1 MDSYS
6 PTQSSTQSPSPELDV
21 DVTKPKK
28 MDIYAAIV
36 DQSNVG
42 IFVINH
48 KSKLICWNQWM
59 VSSSNIEASFALGK
73 TLDEIFPDLPGLR
86 FMQSIN
92 DCINK
97 GMSSLLSSKL
107 NPHPLPLYSTA
118 SEQAK
123 GQVMSQMIMVKP
135 VQDQGKLCMVH
146 VFDVSPAKA
155 RDQLLRQRTSEYRSK
170 EMHTHAILAS
180 IGDAVITTDLQS
192 HIDYMNPIAETM
204 TGWALGESKGRPLK
218 QVFSVMSKKGEKDI
232 DFVERCLSTDEEPD
246 NESHELALNNRDG
259 VCIAIEESVA
269 AIRDTDKKIIGAV
282 VVFRDVSSARKLSQ
296 QISWQATH
304 DTLTGLFNR
313 NYFDAKLT
321 DMVTDAREGDRHHAL
336 LYLDLDQFKV
346 VNDTCGHVAG
356 DELLRQVSLLL
367 SSHIRANDT
376 LARLGGDE
384 FGIQLLNC
392 PAQVALRI
400 ANQTRHSIGNFR
412 FCWEDKSFG
421 IGVSIGLVEVNSQ
434 SESVEQ
440 VLSDADTACYAA
452 KDNGRNQVHVY
463 RTHASEAAVR
473 QSEMEWV
480 TRIQSAIEQQRFRL
494 YFQTITPV
502 LCLNDSNHIE
512 ILIRMLD
519 TDGEVISPG
528 AFIPA
533 AERYNLMPAIDHWVI
548 GKVFQLIND
557 NLMVLIENGYQFAIN
572 LSGHSLSG
580 ADTLD
585 YICDQLTKQQIPKG
599 MICFEITETAAI
611 SNLSSASHFI
621 RTLKQQGCLF
631 SLDDFGSGLSSFA
644 YLKNLPVD
652 YLKIDGSFVKDM
664 ATDVIDQAMVQS
676 INQIG
681 HVMNLKTI
689 AEFVESEEILQCL
702 KDIGVDYAQGYAI
715 AKPTPLTDSDGKLLI
730 T

>member
-1 MDSYS
+1 METLS
-6 PTQSSTQSPSPELDV
+6 PAQAQSLHPESSIKSPEKV
-21 DVTKPKK
+21 D
-28 MDIYAAIV
+28 ICAAII
-36 DQSNVG
+36 DQSDVG
-42 IFVINH
+42 IFVINQD
-48 KSKLICWNQWM
+48 SKLICWNQWM
-59 VSSSNIEASFALGK
+59 VSSSNIQASFALGK
-73 TLDEIFPDLPGLR
+73 SLEEIFPDLQCLR
-86 FMQSIN
+86 FTQSIT
-92 DCINK
+92 DCIDR

-107 NPHPLPLYSTA
+107 NPHPLPLFRTA
-118 SEQAK
+118 NEQAN
-123 GQVMSQMIMVKP
+123 GQTMSQMIMVKP
-135 VQDQGKLCMVH
+135 VQGQGKLCMVH
-146 VFDVSPAKA
+146 VFDVSSAKA
-155 RDQLLRQRTSEYRSK
+155 RDQLLRQRSSEYRSK

-180 IGDAVITTDLQS
+180 IGDAVITTDLES
-192 HIDYMNPIAETM
+192 YIDYMNPIAETM
-204 TGWALGESKGRPLK
+204 TGWTLGESKGKPLK
-218 QVFSVMSKKGEKDI
+218 QIFSVMTKEEEKDI
-232 DFVERCLSTDEEPD
+232 DFVERCLKSNEEPD
-246 NESHELALNNRDG
+246 YQSHELVLNNRAG
-259 VCIAIEESVA
+259 NSIAIEESVA
-269 AIRDTDKKIIGAV
+269 AIRDADKKIIGAV

-321 DMVTDAREGDRHHAL
+321 DMVIDAREGDRQHAL

-367 SSHIRANDT
+367 SSHIRSNDT

-392 PAQVALRI
+392 PAPVALRI
-400 ANQTRHSIGNFR
+400 ANQTRQSICNFR
-412 FCWEDKSFG
+412 FCWDDKSFG
-421 IGVSIGLVEVNSQ
+421 IGVSIGLVEVNAQ

-463 RTHASEAAVR
+463 HTHASEAAVR

-480 TRIQSAIEQQRFRL
+480 TRIQSAIEQERFRL
-494 YFQTITPV
+494 YFQAISSV
-502 LCLNDSNHIE
+502 SKSDNSRHIE

-519 TDGEVISPG
+519 TDGQIISPG

-533 AERYNLMPAIDHWVI
+533 AERYNLMPAIDRWVI
-548 GKVFQLIND
+548 GNVFELISNNPRILINND
-557 NLMVLIENGYQFAIN
+557 YQFAIN

-585 YICDQLTKQQIPKG
+585 YICDQLTKYQFPKG

-621 RTLKQQGCLF
+621 RTLKQRGCLF

-664 ATDVIDQAMVQS
+664 ATDLIDQAMVQS

-715 AKPTPLTDSDGKLLI
+715 AKPTPLTDDKGKLLI

>member
-1 MDSYS
+1 MEILSEAEM
-6 PTQSSTQSPSPELDV
+6 QLHSSTAFDAAQQSI
-21 DVTKPKK
+21 
-28 MDIYAAIV
+28 DISAAIV
-36 DQSNVG
+36 DPSDVG
-42 IFVINH
+42 ILVLNQD
-48 KSKLICWNQWM
+48 SQLICWNQWM
-59 VSSSNIEASFALGK
+59 AASSNIPAPFALGK
-73 TLDEIFPDLPGLR
+73 TLKEIFPDLQGLR
-86 FMQSIN
+86 FIQSIT
-92 DCINK
+92 DCLNK
-97 GMSSLLSSKL
+97 GMSSLLSTKL
-107 NPHPLPLYSTA
+107 NPHPLPLYGSSA
-118 SEQAK
+118 ERVK
-123 GQVMSQMIMVKP
+123 GQIMSQMIMVKP
-135 VQDQGKLCMVH
+135 VLGQRKLCMVH
-146 VFDVSPAKA
+146 VFDVSPAMV
-155 RDQLLRQRTSEYRSK
+155 RDKLLRQRSSEYRSQ
-170 EMHTHAILAS
+170 EMHTRAILAS
-180 IGDAVITTDLQS
+180 IGDAVITTDLNG
-192 HIDYMNPIAETM
+192 HIDYMNPMAETM
-204 TGWALGESKGRPLK
+204 TGWPLSETKGKPLE
-218 QVFSVMSKKGEKDI
+218 QIFSVMTQGDKKDI
-232 DFVERCLSTDEEPD
+232 NLIDRCLKNTGKA
-246 NESHELALNNRDG
+246 NTESHELALVNREG
-259 VCIAIEESVA
+259 HCIAIEQSLA
-269 AIRDTDKKIIGAV
+269 AIRDPDMNITGAV
-282 VVFRDVSSARKLSQ
+282 VVFRDVSQARKLAQ
-296 QISWQATH
+296 QVNWQATH
-304 DTLTGLFNR
+304 DTLTGLYNR

-321 DMVTDAREGDRHHAL
+321 DMVLDARESGRQHAL

-356 DELLRQVSLLL
+356 DELLRQISQLL
-367 SSHIRANDT
+367 SAHIRTNDT

-384 FGIQLLNC
+384 FGVQLLNC
-392 PAQVALRI
+392 PAEVALRI
-400 ANQTRHSIGNFR
+400 ANQTRHTIGNFR
-412 FCWEDKSFG
+412 FCWDDKSFG

-434 SESVEQ
+434 SDSVEQ

-494 YFQTITPV
+494 YFQAIAPV
-502 LCLNDSNHIE
+502 RNQENSSHIE

-519 TDGEVISPG
+519 PDGQVISPG

-533 AERYNLMPAIDHWVI
+533 AERYNLMPAIDRWVI
-548 GKVFQLIND
+548 GKVFQLISD
-557 NLMVLIENGYQFAIN
+557 NPKVLIENNYQFAIN

-580 ADTLD
+580 GDTLD
-585 YICDQLTKQQIPKG
+585 YICEQLINKKIPRG

-664 ATDVIDQAMVQS
+664 ATDLIDQAMVQS

-715 AKPTPLTDSDGKLLI
+715 AKPTPLTDDEGNLLI

>member
-1 MDSYS
+1 MD
-6 PTQSSTQSPSPELDV
+6 PSSTTKLSSSPPNAPTVKRD
-21 DVTKPKK
+21 KI
-28 MDIYAAIV
+28 DIYAAIV

-42 IFVINH
+42 IFVIDQD
-48 KSKLICWNQWM
+48 SKLICWNQWM
-59 VSSSNIEASFALGK
+59 VRSSNIEAGFALGK
-73 TLDEIFPDLPGLR
+73 ALEEIFPDLQGLR
-86 FMQSIN
+86 LMQSIT

-97 GMSSLLSSKL
+97 GMASLLSSKL
-107 NPHPLPLYSTA
+107 NPHPLPLYRTE

-123 GQVMSQMIMVKP
+123 GQIMSQMIMVKP
-135 VQDQGKLCMVH
+135 VLGEGKLCMVH

-155 RDQLLRQRTSEYRSK
+155 RDQLLRQRSSEYRSK
-170 EMHTHAILAS
+170 EMHTHAILSS

-192 HIDYMNPIAETM
+192 YIDYMNPIAETM
-204 TGWALGESKGRPLK
+204 TGWSLGESKGKPLK
-218 QVFSVMSKKGEKDI
+218 QVFSVMTKKGEEDI
-232 DFVERCLSTDEEPD
+232 DFVECCLNNDEAPD
-246 NESHELALNNRDG
+246 NESHELVLNNRDG

-269 AIRDTDKKIIGAV
+269 AIRDTNKKIIGAV

-304 DTLTGLFNR
+304 DTLTGLYNR

-321 DMVTDAREGDRHHAL
+321 DMVIDAREGDRQHAL

-367 SSHIRANDT
+367 SSHIRSNDT

-392 PAQVALRI
+392 PAPVALRI
-400 ANQTRHSIGNFR
+400 ANQTRQSICNFR
-412 FCWEDKSFG
+412 FCWDDKSFA
-421 IGVSIGLVEVNSQ
+421 IGVSIGLVEVNAQ

-463 RTHASEAAVR
+463 HTHASEAAVR
-473 QSEMEWV
+473 QREMEWV

-494 YFQTITPV
+494 YFQAISPV
-502 LCLNDSNHIE
+502 WESDNIHHIE

-519 TDGEVISPG
+519 TDGQIIAPG

-533 AERYNLMPAIDHWVI
+533 AERYNLMSAIDRWVI
-548 GKVFQLIND
+548 GKVFELISNNAKMLIKDDYQL
-557 NLMVLIENGYQFAIN
+557 AIN
-572 LSGHSLSG
+572 LSGHSLSD

-585 YICDQLTKQQIPKG
+585 YICDQLTKQQIPGG

-611 SNLSSASHFI
+611 SNLASASHFI
-621 RTLKQQGCLF
+621 RTLKQHGCLF

-664 ATDVIDQAMVQS
+664 ATNKIDRAMVQS

-681 HVMNLKTI
+681 HVMNLQTI

-702 KDIGVDYAQGYAI
+702 KEIGVDYAQGYAI
-715 AKPTPLTDSDGKLLI
+715 AKPMPLTDSDDKLLI
-730 T
+730 

>member
-1 MDSYS
+1 
-6 PTQSSTQSPSPELDV
+6 
-21 DVTKPKK
+21 
-28 MDIYAAIV
+28 
-36 DQSNVG
+36 
-42 IFVINH
+42 
-48 KSKLICWNQWM
+48 M
-59 VSSSNIEASFALGK
+59 VSSSDIQAPQALGK
-73 TLDEIFPDLPGLR
+73 SIEEIFPDLQCLR
-86 FMQSIN
+86 FMQSIT
-92 DCINK
+92 DCLNR
-97 GMSSLLSSKL
+97 GMSALLSTKL
-107 NPHPLPLYSTA
+107 NPHPLPLYRTA
-118 SEQAK
+118 SERAK
-123 GQVMSQMIMVKP
+123 GLTMSQMIMVKP
-135 VQDQGKLCMVH
+135 VQGQGRLCMVH
-146 VFDVSPAKA
+146 VFDVSPAMA
-155 RDQLLRQRTSEYRSK
+155 RDQLLRQRSSEYRSQ
-170 EMHTHAILAS
+170 EMQTRAILAS
-180 IGDAVITTDLQS
+180 IGDAVITTDLQG

-204 TGWALGESKGRPLK
+204 TGWPLIETKGKPLDK
-218 QVFSVMSKKGEKDI
+218 VFSVMTHGGKKDI
-232 DFVERCLSTDEEPD
+232 GLVDRCLKNTGKPNTEG
-246 NESHELALNNRDG
+246 HELALINREG
-259 VCIAIEESVA
+259 VCIAIEQSLA
-269 AIRDTDKKIIGAV
+269 AIRDPNKRITGAV
-282 VVFRDVSSARKLSQ
+282 VVFRDVSRARKLAQ
-296 QISWQATH
+296 QINWQATH
-304 DTLTGLFNR
+304 DTLTGLYNR
-313 NYFDAKLT
+313 NYFDVKLT
-321 DMVTDAREGDRHHAL
+321 EMLLDARESGRQHAL

-356 DELLRQVSLLL
+356 DELLRQVSQLL
-367 SSHIRANDT
+367 SSHIRTNDT

-384 FGIQLLNC
+384 FGVQLLNC

-400 ANQTRHSIGNFR
+400 ANQTRQTIGNFR
-412 FCWEDKSFG
+412 FCWDDKSFG
-421 IGVSIGLVEVNSQ
+421 IGVSIGLVEVNAQ
-434 SESVEQ
+434 SDSVEQ

-494 YFQTITPV
+494 FFQVIAPV
-502 LCLNDSNHIE
+502 HDQGSSSHIE

-519 TDGEVISPG
+519 IDGQIISPG

-533 AERYNLMPAIDHWVI
+533 AERYNLMSAIDRWVI
-548 GKVFQLIND
+548 GKVFQLISD
-557 NLMVLIENGYQFAIN
+557 NLEALIKNDYQFAIN

-585 YICDQLTKQQIPKG
+585 YICDQLTRHKIPKG

-611 SNLSSASHFI
+611 SNLSSANHFI

-664 ATDVIDQAMVQS
+664 ATDLIDQAMVQS

-689 AEFVESEEILQCL
+689 AEFVESDEILQCL

-715 AKPTPLTDSDGKLLI
+715 AKPTPLTDDNGKLLI

>member
-1 MDSYS
+1 
-6 PTQSSTQSPSPELDV
+6 
-21 DVTKPKK
+21 
-28 MDIYAAIV
+28 
-36 DQSNVG
+36 
-42 IFVINH
+42 
-48 KSKLICWNQWM
+48 
-59 VSSSNIEASFALGK
+59 
-73 TLDEIFPDLPGLR
+73 
-86 FMQSIN
+86 MQ
-92 DCINK
+92 
-97 GMSSLLSSKL
+97 
-107 NPHPLPLYSTA
+107 T
-118 SEQAK
+118 
-123 GQVMSQMIMVKP
+123 
-135 VQDQGKLCMVH
+135 
-146 VFDVSPAKA
+146 
-155 RDQLLRQRTSEYRSK
+155 R
-170 EMHTHAILAS
+170 AILAS
-180 IGDAVITTDLQS
+180 IGDAVITTDLQG

-204 TGWALGESKGRPLK
+204 TGWPLIETKGKPLDK
-218 QVFSVMSKKGEKDI
+218 VFSVMTHGGKKDI
-232 DFVERCLSTDEEPD
+232 GLVDRCLKNTGKPNTEG
-246 NESHELALNNRDG
+246 HELALINREG
-259 VCIAIEESVA
+259 VCIAIEQSLA
-269 AIRDTDKKIIGAV
+269 AIRDPNKRITGAV
-282 VVFRDVSSARKLSQ
+282 VVFRDVSRARKLAQ
-296 QISWQATH
+296 QINWQATH
-304 DTLTGLFNR
+304 DTLTGLYNR
-313 NYFDAKLT
+313 NYFDVKLT
-321 DMVTDAREGDRHHAL
+321 EMLLDARESGRQHAL

-356 DELLRQVSLLL
+356 DELLRQVSQLL
-367 SSHIRANDT
+367 SSHIRTNDT

-384 FGIQLLNC
+384 FDVQLLNC

-400 ANQTRHSIGNFR
+400 ANQTRQTIGNFR
-412 FCWEDKSFG
+412 FCWDDKSFG
-421 IGVSIGLVEVNSQ
+421 IGVSIGLVEVNAQ
-434 SESVEQ
+434 SDSVEQ

-494 YFQTITPV
+494 FFQVIAPV
-502 LCLNDSNHIE
+502 HDQGSSSHIE
-512 ILIRMLD
+512 ILIRMID
-519 TDGEVISPG
+519 IDGQIISPG

-533 AERYNLMPAIDHWVI
+533 AERYNLMSAIDRWVI
-548 GKVFQLIND
+548 GKVFQLISD
-557 NLMVLIENGYQFAIN
+557 NLEALIKSDYQFAIN

-585 YICDQLTKQQIPKG
+585 YICDQLTRHKIPKG

-611 SNLSSASHFI
+611 SNLSSANHFI

-664 ATDVIDQAMVQS
+664 ATDLIDQAMVQS

-689 AEFVESEEILQCL
+689 AEFVESDEILQCL

-715 AKPTPLTDSDGKLLI
+715 AKPTPLTDDNGKLLI